1 MENNHIIVATAEII
15 ADLKRDLEYY
25 RTMFENE
32 QRKNTELLE
41 RIEKLRTK
49 YVGMED
55 ENDAEN
61 ALEAAR

>member
-41 RIEKLRTK
+41 QIANLMTK
-49 YVGMED
+49 YAEMEVK
-55 ENDAEN
+55 NDAED
-61 ALEAAR
+61 ALETAC